1 MKRGLII
8 AMLLLLLTGVFAVVT
23 WGYTYG
29 VYYASFADQ
38 DTALVVMNSGGGNTY
53 YTLKVYDSRGSL
65 IDAVSEDLE
74 PFESDYR
81 IMSDIAGI
89 TDASWGL
96 ALLETPGMLTIG
108 VETFIG
114 EDWLASDNVIDPIPD
129 IIDYSYYWYGL
140 NYSNT
145 TTQTTGI
152 AIVNP
157 NESPAAATL
166 TFYSSLGEV
175 QYSDDVVLEPHQ
187 TEYYLTSEVL
197 SNQASMWGAL
207 DVRGTMPLI
216 LAAEYFYGDEILVN
230 VDQITHAYFRE

>member
-157 NESPAAATL
+157 NDSPAAATL
-166 TFYSSLGEV
+166 TFYNSLGEV